1 MRPTRVGPLLALL
14 LTSAA
19 VSWGVLRLA
28 EDRGAVLPPLPWA
41 APLGIAAL
49 GLTVLVSALALR
61 RRLRG
66 SPGTKPPHPLGVAR
80 MAVLGKA
87 SSHVGPI
94 LAGIYAGYA
103 LLLLPDVDVS
113 GRRDRALVA
122 ASAAVAALVLTA
134 AGLLLERTCRVPPP
148 RDEPGPPPAASGP

>member
-1 MRPTRVGPLLALL
+1 
-14 LTSAA
+14 
-19 VSWGVLRLA
+19 
-28 EDRGAVLPPLPWA
+28 AVLPPLPWA

-49 GLTVLVSALALR
+49 GLIVAVSALALR

-87 SSHVGPI
+87 ASHVGPI

-103 LLLLPDVDVS
+103 LLLLPDMDIS
-113 GRRDRALVA
+113 GRRDRAIIA
-122 ASAAVAALVLTA
+122 GAAALAGMLLTG
-134 AGLLLERTCRVPPP
+134 AGLLLERTCRVGPS
-148 RDEPGPPPAASGP
+148 RDDEGPPPVASGP